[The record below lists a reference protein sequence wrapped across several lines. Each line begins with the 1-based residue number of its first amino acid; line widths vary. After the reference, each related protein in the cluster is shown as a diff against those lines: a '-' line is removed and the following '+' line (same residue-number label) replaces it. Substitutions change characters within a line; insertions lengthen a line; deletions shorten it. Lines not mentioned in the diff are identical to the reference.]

1 MTKHTIVVCDHIH
14 EDGLNILQNT
24 QDINYVYAA
33 DIDKTALLD
42 VVKDADVVITRSS
55 TDVDE
60 RFLSSA
66 TNLKALIRAGKWLDD
81 PANRPKAVA
90 IKASAI
96 PGATTAIVACLTEA
110 RPIKECIIPQTV
122 PKRPI

>member
-66 TNLKALIRAGKWLDD
+66 TNL
-81 PANRPKAVA
+81 
-90 IKASAI
+90 
-96 PGATTAIVACLTEA
+96 
-110 RPIKECIIPQTV
+110 
-122 PKRPI
+122 